1 MYVVHS
7 EIDRFVF
14 LHKFWKYMHVAP
26 LSFILSMTLHVTLFC
41 KSNTLSS
48 ELDFHLELIIEQV
61 EDNLDETIFLG
72 QEHPLVYEDWISIS

>member
-14 LHKFWKYMHVAP
+14 LHKFWKYMRVAP

-48 ELDFHLELIIEQV
+48 ELDFYLELII
-61 EDNLDETIFLG
+61 
-72 QEHPLVYEDWISIS
+72 